1 MYIGFDYG
9 TSNCSV
15 ASMVNGMPTLLALE
29 NGQHYLPSTLAAPTR
44 DAVPEHL
51 FRFSNIQP
59 SDATGQQLLRRA
71 MAANRE
77 EGIELHAED
86 LLFGQAALDLYL
98 AHPQDLYYVKSPKSF
113 LGAMGLH
120 QVQLSFF
127 EDLVC
132 AMMANIKQRAEQA
145 SQQAIDDA
153 VIGRPINF
161 QGSGGESSNQQA
173 EQILRRAATRAGFKR
188 IEFQFEPVAAGLE
201 YEASLSQ
208 EQTVLVVDIG
218 GGTTDCSLL
227 RMGPNW
233 RGKSDRSASLLAH
246 SGQRVGGNDLDIH
259 LAFNQLMPHF
269 GAGTLLQSGLEM
281 PMKQLWNPV
290 AINDLSAQNDF
301 YGQRNLAELKLLH
314 KEAQQP
320 EKLARLLAVYHDTLG
335 YGIVRRA
342 EEAKIALS
350 ASPTYN
356 SQIAVDKETVAFDI
370 NFDEMQQALDT
381 PKQQISKLVKEAVS
395 QSGEQPDVI
404 FMTGGSARSPILR
417 QAVADVLPDVPLV
430 SGNDFGSVTAGLARW
445 ADVVFA

>member
-15 ASMVNGMPTLLALE
+15 ASMVNGVPTLLALE

-44 DAVPEHL
+44 DAVSEHL

-259 LAFNQLMPHF
+259 LAFNQLMLHF

-281 PMKQLWNPV
+281 PMKQLWNPI